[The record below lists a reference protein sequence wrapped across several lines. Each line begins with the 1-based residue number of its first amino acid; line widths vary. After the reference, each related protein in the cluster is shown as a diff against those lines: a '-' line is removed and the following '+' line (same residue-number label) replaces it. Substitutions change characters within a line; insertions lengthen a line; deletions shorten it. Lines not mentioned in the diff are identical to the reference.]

1 MKANNLN
8 VVLKNVKTFKC
19 LFGIGLDADIFIND
33 LKCMHVFDDAKGG
46 CFDYTPNTY
55 LNPKEKQIK
64 EYLKEL
70 DKHISTLP
78 DQEVKLGDDKF
89 TIKVD
94 LDFYVDMLFGE
105 WEENKLNKRLNKI
118 KNLVP

>member
-1 MKANNLN
+1 M
-8 VVLKNVKTFKC
+8 
-19 LFGIGLDADIFIND
+19 DE
-33 LKCMHVFDDAKGG
+33 H
-46 CFDYTPNTY
+46 
-55 LNPKEKQIK
+55 IK
-64 EYLKEL
+64 
-70 DKHISTLP
+70 TLP

-105 WEENKLNKRLNKI
+105 WEDNKLNKRLNKI